1 MKEAFP
7 DSCDWRGFAA
17 RTHYAPAAAPFDES
31 SRPRH
36 CPCSRLQSCTFAPS
50 HRALGHLTP
59 GWAWCRWCERWRG
72 CSGRLRPSLRH
83 AGGRCGGTQSALGC
97 AAGRRLRASSAYIR
111 CWAGRGAS
119 GGFGVKYRF
128 GRASEAATAAAPSG
142 CIHIGVARALAWVLI
157 ASIDVPVARY
167 LPAPI
172 SRCALPPTSYGL
184 APSCR
189 SLTGLTGR
197 FHSRHTSTLSP
208 VSLRRSSRA
217 GSRPL
222 TPCNVLAAAE
232 RRSALNLC
240 KMHHIRPRP
249 RCIPR
254 FHLPLKRYPW
264 RLVVSE
270 GHLDHRWGTLGPAGH
285 LRVELPKRFGSGS
298 WASVGGTAQA
308 RWWIARTGGWAA
320 GAGLR

>member
-1 MKEAFP
+1 M
-7 DSCDWRGFAA
+7 
-17 RTHYAPAAAPFDES
+17 
-31 SRPRH
+31 
-36 CPCSRLQSCTFAPS
+36 
-50 HRALGHLTP
+50 
-59 GWAWCRWCERWRG
+59 
-72 CSGRLRPSLRH
+72 
-83 AGGRCGGTQSALGC
+83 GT
-97 AAGRRLRASSAYIR
+97 
-111 CWAGRGAS
+111 
-119 GGFGVKYRF
+119 KYRF
-128 GRASEAATAAAPSG
+128 RRTAEALTAACPSG
-142 CIHIGVARALAWVLI
+142 CIHSGVAWALARVLI
-157 ASIDVPVARY
+157 ASIDVAVAHY

-172 SRCALPPTSYGL
+172 SSSSLPATSIGL

-189 SLTGLTGR
+189 ILTGPTGR
-197 FHSRHTSTLSP
+197 FHSRHTSSLSL
-208 VSLRRSSRA
+208 VSLPRSSRV

-232 RRSALNLC
+232 RRSALKLC

-298 WASVGGTAQA
+298 RASVRATA
-308 RWWIARTGGWAA
+308 RPECRIARMGG
-320 GAGLR
+320 

>member
-1 MKEAFP
+1 M
-7 DSCDWRGFAA
+7 
-17 RTHYAPAAAPFDES
+17 
-31 SRPRH
+31 
-36 CPCSRLQSCTFAPS
+36 
-50 HRALGHLTP
+50 
-59 GWAWCRWCERWRG
+59 
-72 CSGRLRPSLRH
+72 
-83 AGGRCGGTQSALGC
+83 GT
-97 AAGRRLRASSAYIR
+97 
-111 CWAGRGAS
+111 
-119 GGFGVKYRF
+119 KYRF
-128 GRASEAATAAAPSG
+128 ERASDAATAAAPSG
-142 CIHIGVARALAWVLI
+142 CIYIGVVRALARVLT

-167 LPAPI
+167 LPARI
-172 SRCALPPTSYGL
+172 SSSSLWATSYGL

-189 SLTGLTGR
+189 SPTGLTGC

-208 VSLRRSSRA
+208 VSLRRSPRA

-232 RRSALNLC
+232 RHSALNLC

-298 WASVGGTAQA
+298 WASAGGTAQA
-308 RWWIARTGGWAA
+308 RWRIARTGGWAA
-320 GAGLR
+320 GAGLRREAGPRAASGVGIQRQKRAKPLFILDFSPIASHCTHTWKYEQASSGQRARR

>member
-1 MKEAFP
+1 MLGAAQAVP
-7 DSCDWRGFAA
+7 PPRWRVVRRHAVG
-17 RTHYAPAAAPFDES
+17 RGLCGGPAPPCLLGAHSPS
-31 SRPRH
+31 GGPRA
-36 CPCSRLQSCTFAPS
+36 S
-50 HRALGHLTP
+50 GHL
-59 GWAWCRWCERWRG
+59 GM
-72 CSGRLRPSLRH
+72 
-83 AGGRCGGTQSALGC
+83 
-97 AAGRRLRASSAYIR
+97 
-111 CWAGRGAS
+111 
-119 GGFGVKYRF
+119 KYRF
-128 GRASEAATAAAPSG
+128 GRTTEAVPATCSSG
-142 CIHIGVARALAWVLI
+142 CIHIEVVRALVSRNI
-157 ASIDVPVARY
+157 ASIDVAVAHY

-172 SRCALPPTSYGL
+172 SRCALPATSYGL

-189 SLTGLTGR
+189 ILTGPTGR
-197 FHSRHTSTLSP
+197 FHSRHTSSLSL
-208 VSLRRSSRA
+208 VSLPRSSRA

-308 RWWIARTGGWAA
+308 RWWIARTGG
-320 GAGLR
+320 

>member
-1 MKEAFP
+1 MRRHAVG
-7 DSCDWRGFAA
+7 SGLCDGP
-17 RTHYAPAAAPFDES
+17 APPCLLGAHS
-31 SRPRH
+31 LLGGPRA
-36 CPCSRLQSCTFAPS
+36 S
-50 HRALGHLTP
+50 GHL
-59 GWAWCRWCERWRG
+59 GM
-72 CSGRLRPSLRH
+72 
-83 AGGRCGGTQSALGC
+83 
-97 AAGRRLRASSAYIR
+97 
-111 CWAGRGAS
+111 
-119 GGFGVKYRF
+119 KYRF
-128 GRASEAATAAAPSG
+128 GRTSDAVTAAAPSG
-142 CIHIGVARALAWVLI
+142 CIYVGVVRALASRSI
-157 ASIDVPVARY
+157 ASIDVPGARG
-167 LPAPI
+167 LPALI
-172 SRCALPPTSYGL
+172 LRCLLPATSYGL

-249 RCIPR
+249 RCIPH

-264 RLVVSE
+264 RLVVPE

-298 WASVGGTAQA
+298 WASARGTAQA
-308 RWWIARTGGWAA
+308 RWRIARTGGWAA

>member
-1 MKEAFP
+1 MGHFVVAEEPEWATE
-7 DSCDWRGFAA
+7 RLGAA
-17 RTHYAPAAAPFDES
+17 SYPGCISAGVSSVPGSRHIASLDAPAA
-31 SRPRH
+31 H
-36 CPCSRLQSCTFAPS
+36 
-50 HRALGHLTP
+50 G
-59 GWAWCRWCERWRG
+59 
-72 CSGRLRPSLRH
+72 
-83 AGGRCGGTQSALGC
+83 
-97 AAGRRLRASSAYIR
+97 
-111 CWAGRGAS
+111 
-119 GGFGVKYRF
+119 
-128 GRASEAATAAAPSG
+128 
-142 CIHIGVARALAWVLI
+142 
-157 ASIDVPVARY
+157 
-167 LPAPI
+167 LPALI
-172 SRCALPPTSYGL
+172 SRCLLPATSYGL
-184 APSCR
+184 APSCC
-189 SLTGLTGR
+189 SWMGLTGR

-308 RWWIARTGGWAA
+308 RWRIARTGGWAA
-320 GAGLR
+320 GAGLRREAGPRAASGGGIQRQKRAKPLFILDFSPIASHCTHTWK

>member
-1 MKEAFP
+1 M
-7 DSCDWRGFAA
+7 
-17 RTHYAPAAAPFDES
+17 
-31 SRPRH
+31 
-36 CPCSRLQSCTFAPS
+36 
-50 HRALGHLTP
+50 
-59 GWAWCRWCERWRG
+59 
-72 CSGRLRPSLRH
+72 
-83 AGGRCGGTQSALGC
+83 
-97 AAGRRLRASSAYIR
+97 
-111 CWAGRGAS
+111 
-119 GGFGVKYRF
+119 KYRF
-128 GRASEAATAAAPSG
+128 GRTAEAVTAAAPSG
-142 CIHIGVARALAWVLI
+142 CIHSGVVWVLASRSI
-157 ASIDVPVARY
+157 ASVDVAVALC
-167 LPAPI
+167 LPAVI
-172 SRCALPPTSYGL
+172 SSSSLPATSYGS

-189 SLTGLTGR
+189 ILTGLTGC

-254 FHLPLKRYPW
+254 FHLPLKRYPG

-298 WASVGGTAQA
+298 WASVGGTEQA
-308 RWWIARTGGWAA
+308 RWRIARTGGWAA
-320 GAGLR
+320 GAGLRWEAGPRAASGGGIQRQKRATPLFIWDLSPIASHARTPGNESKASSGQRPRR

>member
-1 MKEAFP
+1 MRRHAVGSELCGGP
-7 DSCDWRGFAA
+7 
-17 RTHYAPAAAPFDES
+17 APPCLLGVHS
-31 SRPRH
+31 LLGGPRA
-36 CPCSRLQSCTFAPS
+36 S
-50 HRALGHLTP
+50 GHL
-59 GWAWCRWCERWRG
+59 GM
-72 CSGRLRPSLRH
+72 
-83 AGGRCGGTQSALGC
+83 
-97 AAGRRLRASSAYIR
+97 
-111 CWAGRGAS
+111 
-119 GGFGVKYRF
+119 KYRF
-128 GRASEAATAAAPSG
+128 GRRSGTVTAAAPSG
-142 CIHIGVARALAWVLI
+142 CIHIGVVRALASRNI
-157 ASIDVPVARY
+157 ASIDVAGAHG
-167 LPAPI
+167 LPALI
-172 SRCALPPTSYGL
+172 SSTSLPATSYGL

-189 SLTGLTGR
+189 SPTGLTGC

-308 RWWIARTGGWAA
+308 RGRSARTGGWAA

>member
-1 MKEAFP
+1 M
-7 DSCDWRGFAA
+7 
-17 RTHYAPAAAPFDES
+17 
-31 SRPRH
+31 
-36 CPCSRLQSCTFAPS
+36 
-50 HRALGHLTP
+50 
-59 GWAWCRWCERWRG
+59 
-72 CSGRLRPSLRH
+72 
-83 AGGRCGGTQSALGC
+83 GT
-97 AAGRRLRASSAYIR
+97 
-111 CWAGRGAS
+111 
-119 GGFGVKYRF
+119 KYRF
-128 GRASEAATAAAPSG
+128 GRTKEAATAAAPSG
-142 CIHIGVARALAWVLI
+142 CIYIGVVRALVRVLT

-167 LPAPI
+167 LPALI
-172 SRCALPPTSYGL
+172 SSSSLWATSYGL

-189 SLTGLTGR
+189 SPTGLTGC

-208 VSLRRSSRA
+208 VSLRRSPRA

-298 WASVGGTAQA
+298 WASAGGTAQA
-308 RWWIARTGGWAA
+308 RWRIARTGGWAA
-320 GAGLR
+320 GAGLRREAGPRAASGVGIQRQKRAKPLFILDFSPIASHCTHTWKYEQASSGQRARR

>member
-1 MKEAFP
+1 MHRP
-7 DSCDWRGFAA
+7 A
-17 RTHYAPAAAPFDES
+17 RAVPPP
-31 SRPRH
+31 RPRAV
-36 CPCSRLQSCTFAPS
+36 R
-50 HRALGHLTP
+50 
-59 GWAWCRWCERWRG
+59 
-72 CSGRLRPSLRH
+72 RH
-83 AGGRCGGTQSALGC
+83 AVGSGVCGGPAPPCLLGVHTPWGGVRGEGAFDTKCRFGRRAEALT
-97 AAGRRLRASSAYIR
+97 AAGPSGGIHTGVARVLASRHTASVDASSA
-111 CWAGRGAS
+111 RG
-119 GGFGVKYRF
+119 
-128 GRASEAATAAAPSG
+128 
-142 CIHIGVARALAWVLI
+142 
-157 ASIDVPVARY
+157 
-167 LPAPI
+167 LPALI
-172 SRCALPPTSYGL
+172 SSGSLQASSYVL
-184 APSCR
+184 APSCHI
-189 SLTGLTGR
+189 LTGLTGC
-197 FHSRHTSTLSP
+197 FHSRHTSSLSLVP
-208 VSLRRSSRA
+208 LRRSSRA

-308 RWWIARTGGWAA
+308 RWRIARTGEWAA
-320 GAGLR
+320 GAGLRRGTGPQAASGGGIQRQKRATPLFIWDLSPIPSHATHTWK

>member
-1 MKEAFP
+1 MFRRANICPLQRALRDCVGGECVRKKRAAVEALRAVRP
-7 DSCDWRGFAA
+7 LPPLLAPGTRASGHGRRCAVRLAVCGQAEQGVWLAQAAA
-17 RTHYAPAAAPFDES
+17 RLGLVRPLFS
-31 SRPRH
+31 S
-36 CPCSRLQSCTFAPS
+36 
-50 HRALGHLTP
+50 
-59 GWAWCRWCERWRG
+59 
-72 CSGRLRPSLRH
+72 
-83 AGGRCGGTQSALGC
+83 
-97 AAGRRLRASSAYIR
+97 
-111 CWAGRGAS
+111 
-119 GGFGVKYRF
+119 
-128 GRASEAATAAAPSG
+128 
-142 CIHIGVARALAWVLI
+142 
-157 ASIDVPVARY
+157 
-167 LPAPI
+167 LPA
-172 SRCALPPTSYGL
+172 TYYGL
-184 APSCR
+184 APSCHI
-189 SLTGLTGR
+189 LTGLTGR
-197 FHSRHTSTLSP
+197 FHSRHASSLSL
-208 VSLRRSSRA
+208 VSLPRSSRA

-298 WASVGGTAQA
+298 WASARGTAQA
-308 RWWIARTGGWAA
+308 RWRIARTGGWAA

>member
-1 MKEAFP
+1 M
-7 DSCDWRGFAA
+7 
-17 RTHYAPAAAPFDES
+17 
-31 SRPRH
+31 
-36 CPCSRLQSCTFAPS
+36 
-50 HRALGHLTP
+50 
-59 GWAWCRWCERWRG
+59 
-72 CSGRLRPSLRH
+72 
-83 AGGRCGGTQSALGC
+83 GT
-97 AAGRRLRASSAYIR
+97 
-111 CWAGRGAS
+111 
-119 GGFGVKYRF
+119 KYRF
-128 GRASEAATAAAPSG
+128 TRTAQAVTAACSSG
-142 CIHIGVARALAWVLI
+142 SMHRGVVRALASRHI
-157 ASIDVPVARY
+157 ASFDVAVAHY
-167 LPAPI
+167 LPALI
-172 SRCALPPTSYGL
+172 SSSSLWATSYGL

-189 SLTGLTGR
+189 SPTGLTGC

-298 WASVGGTAQA
+298 WASARGTAQA
-308 RWWIARTGGWAA
+308 RWRIARTGGWAA
-320 GAGLR
+320 GAGPRREGGPRAASGGGVQRQKRAKPQFILDFSPIASHCTHTWK

>member
-1 MKEAFP
+1 MRRHAVGSGTCGGPAPPCLLGVLSLLGRPRASGHLGMKNPLESMREAV
-7 DSCDWRGFAA
+7 
-17 RTHYAPAAAPFDES
+17 AAA
-31 SRPRH
+31 
-36 CPCSRLQSCTFAPS
+36 
-50 HRALGHLTP
+50 G
-59 GWAWCRWCERWRG
+59 
-72 CSGRLRPSLRH
+72 
-83 AGGRCGGTQSALGC
+83 
-97 AAGRRLRASSAYIR
+97 
-111 CWAGRGAS
+111 
-119 GGFGVKYRF
+119 
-128 GRASEAATAAAPSG
+128 PSG
-142 CIHIGVARALAWVLI
+142 CIHVGVARALVRVLT
-157 ASIDVPVARY
+157 ASIDVAVARY

-172 SRCALPPTSYGL
+172 SRCALPATSYGL

-189 SLTGLTGR
+189 ILTGPTGR
-197 FHSRHTSTLSP
+197 FHSRHTSSLSL
-208 VSLRRSSRA
+208 VSLPRSSRA

-298 WASVGGTAQA
+298 RASVGGTAQA
-308 RWWIARTGGWAA
+308 RWWIARTGG
-320 GAGLR
+320 

>member
-1 MKEAFP
+1 MPPWRAF
-7 DSCDWRGFAA
+7 AV
-17 RTHYAPAAAPFDES
+17 
-31 SRPRH
+31 
-36 CPCSRLQSCTFAPS
+36 
-50 HRALGHLTP
+50 
-59 GWAWCRWCERWRG
+59 
-72 CSGRLRPSLRH
+72 GR
-83 AGGRCGGTQSALGC
+83 
-97 AAGRRLRASSAYIR
+97 AAGE
-111 CWAGRGAS
+111 GA
-119 GGFGVKYRF
+119 FGVKCRF
-128 GRASEAATAAAPSG
+128 GRTAEAATATCSSG
-142 CIHIGVARALAWVLI
+142 CIYIGVVRALVRVLI
-157 ASIDVPVARY
+157 ASIDVAVARY

-172 SRCALPPTSYGL
+172 SRCALPATSYGL

-189 SLTGLTGR
+189 SPTGLTGC

-208 VSLRRSSRA
+208 VSLRRSPRA

-308 RWWIARTGGWAA
+308 RWRIARTGGWAA